1 MNIDIISI
9 GSIKEKYF
17 TDAIK
22 EYSKRLKTYV
32 KLNIIEVPEHKL
44 PNNASA
50 AQIEE
55 GMEKEAENIISKLN
69 ERDYIISL
77 CIEGKELSSEK
88 LAGTIENLG
97 VDGYSNI
104 SFIIGGS
111 HGLSNKIKD
120 MSNLKLSFSRMTF
133 PHQLMRVILLE
144 QIYRS
149 FRIIK
154 NEPYHI

>member
-32 KLNIIEVPEHKL
+32 NLNIIEVPEHKL

-69 ERDYIISL
+69 ESAYIISL
-77 CIEGKELSSEK
+77 CIEGKEFSSEK
-88 LAGTIENLG
+88 LAGAIENLA

-133 PHQLMRVILLE
+133 PHQLMRVILIE

-154 NEPYHI
+154 NEPYHK